1 MKRETFFWQLTVAGE
16 IRELAILIN
25 ARNKNQEIRE
35 HICEITEYFFEH
47 IMINRRIIHN

>member
-35 HICEITEYFFEH
+35 HICKNNQIFFRAQ
-47 IMINRRIIHN
+47 NDK